1 MNMTEKK
8 KDLITSV
15 LIQVVCVIL
24 GLIIMAPVLYCISA
38 AFMKP
43 TEILSSNP
51 SLFPSGFYLDNFIQA
66 LKMTQIPRFLVNSL
80 FVSLV
85 CSVMRMMIASM
96 AAYAFAFFEFKGKNI
111 LFYLVLGTMLIPGDA
126 TIVTNYMTVSGM
138 GLVNNYLGIMILYF
152 VSAANIFLM
161 RQNFKTIP
169 KELKEAADIDGCS
182 AFGFYWRILLPIA
195 KPVMTTVFISSFVS
209 TSFVSTWN
217 MYLWPMIITTRN
229 EMRTVQVGIT
239 MLNFSE
245 EAAYGATMAGA
256 VIVLIPSI
264 IIFIISQ
271 KQIVKGMTAGAVKG

>member
-1 MNMTEKK
+1 MNVTEKK
-8 KDLITSV
+8 KDQITSV

-24 GLIIMAPVLYCISA
+24 GLIIMAPVLYCIAA

-85 CSVMRMMIASM
+85 CSVMRMMVASM

-169 KELKEAADIDGCS
+169 KELKEAADIDGCQCI
-182 AFGFYWRILLPIA
+182 RVLLA
-195 KPVMTTVFISSFVS
+195 HS
-209 TSFVSTWN
+209 
-217 MYLWPMIITTRN
+217 
-229 EMRTVQVGIT
+229 
-239 MLNFSE
+239 
-245 EAAYGATMAGA
+245 AAYCKARDDHRVHLFLRQHLEYVPLAYDHHNT
-256 VIVLIPSI
+256 
-264 IIFIISQ
+264 Q
-271 KQIVKGMTAGAVKG
+271 

>member
-1 MNMTEKK
+1 MNVTEKK
-8 KDLITSV
+8 KDQITSV

-24 GLIIMAPVLYCISA
+24 GLIIMAPVLYCIAA

-51 SLFPSGFYLDNFIQA
+51 SLFPSGFYLNNFIQA

-85 CSVMRMMIASM
+85 CSVMRMMVASM

-195 KPVMTTVFISSFVS
+195 NTVFIS
-209 TSFVSTWN
+209 SFVSTWN

>member
-1 MNMTEKK
+1 MNVTERK
-8 KDLITSV
+8 KDQITSV

-24 GLIIMAPVLYCISA
+24 GLIIMAPVLYCIAA

-169 KELKEAADIDGCS
+169 KELKLSLIH
-182 AFGFYWRILLPIA
+182 
-195 KPVMTTVFISSFVS
+195 ISE
-209 TSFVSTWN
+209 
-217 MYLWPMIITTRN
+217 PTRP
-229 EMRTVQVGIT
+229 
-239 MLNFSE
+239 
-245 EAAYGATMAGA
+245 Y
-256 VIVLIPSI
+256 
-264 IIFIISQ
+264 
-271 KQIVKGMTAGAVKG
+271 

>member
-1 MNMTEKK
+1 MNVTEKK
-8 KDLITSV
+8 KDQITSV

-24 GLIIMAPVLYCISA
+24 GLIIMAPVLYCIAA

-85 CSVMRMMIASM
+85 CSVMRMMVASM

-209 TSFVSTWN
+209 TWN
-217 MYLWPMIITTRN
+217 MYLWPMIIITRN

>member
-1 MNMTEKK
+1 MGIKMTEKRK
-8 KDLITSV
+8 EKIFSV
-15 LIQVVCVIL
+15 ILQLVCVL
-24 GLIIMAPVLYCISA
+24 VGLVIIAPVLYCISA

-51 SLFPSGFYLDNFIQA
+51 SLFPSGRYLDNFIQA
-66 LKMTQIPRFLVNSL
+66 LKMTQIPRFLLNSL
-80 FVSLV
+80 LVSLV

-96 AAYAFAFFEFKGKNI
+96 AAYAFAFFEFKGKNL

-138 GLVNNYLGIMILYF
+138 GLVNSYLGIMILYF

-169 KELKEAADIDGCS
+169 KELKEAADIDGCG

-195 KPVMTTVFISSFVS
+195 KPVMATVFIS
-209 TSFVSTWN
+209 SFVSTWN

-256 VIVLIPSI
+256 VIVLIPSL
-264 IIFIISQ
+264 IIFILSQ
-271 KQIVKGMTAGAVKG
+271 KQIVKGMTAYAVKG

>member
-85 CSVMRMMIASM
+85 CSVMRRMIASM

-209 TSFVSTWN
+209 TWN

>member
-209 TSFVSTWN
+209 TWN

-239 MLNFSE
+239 LLTFSE
-245 EAAYGATMAGA
+245 EAA
-256 VIVLIPSI
+256 
-264 IIFIISQ
+264 
-271 KQIVKGMTAGAVKG
+271 

>member
-1 MNMTEKK
+1 MNVTEKK
-8 KDLITSV
+8 KDQITSA

-24 GLIIMAPVLYCISA
+24 GLIIMAPVLYCIAA

-85 CSVMRMMIASM
+85 CSVMRMMVTSM

-209 TSFVSTWN
+209 TWN

>member
-1 MNMTEKK
+1 MNVTEKK
-8 KDLITSV
+8 KDQITSV

-24 GLIIMAPVLYCISA
+24 GLIIMAPVLYCIAA

-85 CSVMRMMIASM
+85 CSVMRMMGASM

-209 TSFVSTWN
+209 TWN

>member
-1 MNMTEKK
+1 MSLFEDLLKNFMCYESLMNISQKSYRNYSWLFRSK
-8 KDLITSV
+8 PNKSWYSTSV
-15 LIQVVCVIL
+15 
-24 GLIIMAPVLYCISA
+24 
-38 AFMKP
+38 
-43 TEILSSNP
+43 
-51 SLFPSGFYLDNFIQA
+51 
-66 LKMTQIPRFLVNSL
+66 RFCL
-80 FVSLV
+80 
-85 CSVMRMMIASM
+85 A
-96 AAYAFAFFEFKGKNI
+96 NI

-209 TSFVSTWN
+209 TWN

>member
-1 MNMTEKK
+1 MNVTEKK
-8 KDLITSV
+8 KDQITSA

-24 GLIIMAPVLYCISA
+24 GLIIMAPVLYCIAA

-85 CSVMRMMIASM
+85 CSVMRMMVASM

-152 VSAANIFLM
+152 VSAANI
-161 RQNFKTIP
+161 KTIP

-195 KPVMTTVFISSFVS
+195 KPVMTTVFIS
-209 TSFVSTWN
+209 SFVSTWN

>member
-1 MNMTEKK
+1 MNVTERK
-8 KDLITSV
+8 KDQITSV

-24 GLIIMAPVLYCISA
+24 GLIIMAPVLYCIAA

-85 CSVMRMMIASM
+85 CSVMRMMVASM

-209 TSFVSTWN
+209 TWN

-271 KQIVKGMTAGAVKG
+271 EQIVKGMTAGAVKG

>member
-1 MNMTEKK
+1 MNVTEKK
-8 KDLITSV
+8 KDQITSA

-24 GLIIMAPVLYCISA
+24 GLIIMAPVLYCIAA

-85 CSVMRMMIASM
+85 CSVMRMMFASM

-209 TSFVSTWN
+209 TWN

>member
-1 MNMTEKK
+1 
-8 KDLITSV
+8 
-15 LIQVVCVIL
+15 
-24 GLIIMAPVLYCISA
+24 
-38 AFMKP
+38 
-43 TEILSSNP
+43 
-51 SLFPSGFYLDNFIQA
+51 
-66 LKMTQIPRFLVNSL
+66 MTQIPRFLVNSL

-85 CSVMRMMIASM
+85 CSVMRMMVASM

-111 LFYLVLGTMLIPGDA
+111 LFYLNQDMREFELYGTVRAVISLCDTM
-126 TIVTNYMTVSGM
+126 NYLTEYDDLVNVCR
-138 GLVNNYLGIMILYF
+138 LVNNYLGIMILYF

-195 KPVMTTVFISSFVS
+195 KPVMTTVFIS
-209 TSFVSTWN
+209 SFVSTWN

>member
-1 MNMTEKK
+1 MNVTEKK
-8 KDLITSV
+8 KDQITSA

-24 GLIIMAPVLYCISA
+24 GLIIMAPVLYCIAA

-85 CSVMRMMIASM
+85 CSVMRMMVASM

-138 GLVNNYLGIMILYF
+138 GLVNNYL
-152 VSAANIFLM
+152 
-161 RQNFKTIP
+161 
-169 KELKEAADIDGCS
+169 D
-182 AFGFYWRILLPIA
+182 
-195 KPVMTTVFISSFVS
+195 
-209 TSFVSTWN
+209 
-217 MYLWPMIITTRN
+217 
-229 EMRTVQVGIT
+229 
-239 MLNFSE
+239 FSE

>member
-1 MNMTEKK
+1 
-8 KDLITSV
+8 
-15 LIQVVCVIL
+15 
-24 GLIIMAPVLYCISA
+24 
-38 AFMKP
+38 
-43 TEILSSNP
+43 
-51 SLFPSGFYLDNFIQA
+51 
-66 LKMTQIPRFLVNSL
+66 
-80 FVSLV
+80 
-85 CSVMRMMIASM
+85 
-96 AAYAFAFFEFKGKNI
+96 
-111 LFYLVLGTMLIPGDA
+111 
-126 TIVTNYMTVSGM
+126 
-138 GLVNNYLGIMILYF
+138 
-152 VSAANIFLM
+152 M

-195 KPVMTTVFISSFVS
+195 KPVMTTVFIS
-209 TSFVSTWN
+209 SFVSTWN

>member
-1 MNMTEKK
+1 
-8 KDLITSV
+8 
-15 LIQVVCVIL
+15 
-24 GLIIMAPVLYCISA
+24 
-38 AFMKP
+38 
-43 TEILSSNP
+43 
-51 SLFPSGFYLDNFIQA
+51 
-66 LKMTQIPRFLVNSL
+66 
-80 FVSLV
+80 
-85 CSVMRMMIASM
+85 MRMMIASM
-96 AAYAFAFFEFKGKNI
+96 AAYAFAFFEFKGKNL

-138 GLVNNYLGIMILYF
+138 GLVNSYLGIMILYF

-169 KELKEAADIDGCS
+169 KELKEAADIDGCG

-195 KPVMTTVFISSFVS
+195 KPVMATVFIS
-209 TSFVSTWN
+209 SFVSTWN

-256 VIVLIPSI
+256 VIVLIPSL
-264 IIFIISQ
+264 IIFILSQ

>member
-1 MNMTEKK
+1 MGIKMTEKRK
-8 KDLITSV
+8 EKIFSV
-15 LIQVVCVIL
+15 TLQLVCVL
-24 GLIIMAPVLYCISA
+24 MGLVIIAPVLYCISA

-51 SLFPSGFYLDNFIQA
+51 ALFPSGLYLDNFIQA
-66 LKMTQIPRFLVNSL
+66 LKMTRIPRFLLNSL
-80 FVSLV
+80 LVSLV

-96 AAYAFAFFEFKGKNI
+96 AAYAFAFFEFKGKNL

-138 GLVNNYLGIMILYF
+138 GLVNSYLGIMILYF

-169 KELKEAADIDGCS
+169 KELKEAADIDGCG

-195 KPVMTTVFISSFVS
+195 KPVMATVFIS
-209 TSFVSTWN
+209 SFVSTWN

-256 VIVLIPSI
+256 VIVLIPSL
-264 IIFIISQ
+264 IIFILSQ

>member
-1 MNMTEKK
+1 
-8 KDLITSV
+8 
-15 LIQVVCVIL
+15 
-24 GLIIMAPVLYCISA
+24 
-38 AFMKP
+38 
-43 TEILSSNP
+43 
-51 SLFPSGFYLDNFIQA
+51 
-66 LKMTQIPRFLVNSL
+66 
-80 FVSLV
+80 
-85 CSVMRMMIASM
+85 
-96 AAYAFAFFEFKGKNI
+96 
-111 LFYLVLGTMLIPGDA
+111 
-126 TIVTNYMTVSGM
+126 M

-195 KPVMTTVFISSFVS
+195 KPVMTTVFIS
-209 TSFVSTWN
+209 SFVSTWN

>member
-1 MNMTEKK
+1 MGAKMAEKK
-8 KDLITSV
+8 KEQITSV
-15 LIQVVCVIL
+15 LIQIVCVIL
-24 GLIIMAPVLYCISA
+24 GIIIMSPVLYCISA

-51 SLFPSGFYLDNFIQA
+51 SLFPSSLYLDNFIQA
-66 LKMTQIPRFLVNSL
+66 LKMTQIPRFMLNSL
-80 FVSLV
+80 LVSLV

-96 AAYAFAFFEFKGKNI
+96 AAYAFAFFDFKGKNL

-138 GLVNNYLGIMILYF
+138 GLVNSYLGIMILYF

-182 AFGFYWRILLPIA
+182 AFGFYWRVLLPIA
-195 KPVMTTVFISSFVS
+195 KPVMTTVFIS
-209 TSFVSTWN
+209 SFVSTWN

>member
-1 MNMTEKK
+1 MGIKMTEKRK
-8 KDLITSV
+8 EKIFSV
-15 LIQVVCVIL
+15 TLQLVCVL
-24 GLIIMAPVLYCISA
+24 MGLVIIAPVLYCISA

-51 SLFPSGFYLDNFIQA
+51 SLFPSGLYLDNFIQA
-66 LKMTQIPRFLVNSL
+66 LKMTQIPRFLLNSL
-80 FVSLV
+80 LVSLV

-96 AAYAFAFFEFKGKNI
+96 AAYAFAFFEFKGKNL

-138 GLVNNYLGIMILYF
+138 GLVNSYLGIMILYF

-169 KELKEAADIDGCS
+169 KELKEAADIDGCG

-195 KPVMTTVFISSFVS
+195 KPVMATVFIS
-209 TSFVSTWN
+209 SFVSTWN

-256 VIVLIPSI
+256 VIVLIPSL
-264 IIFIISQ
+264 IIFILSQ

>member
-1 MNMTEKK
+1 MNVTEKK
-8 KDLITSV
+8 KDQITSV

-24 GLIIMAPVLYCISA
+24 GLIIMAPVLYCIAA

-51 SLFPSGFYLDNFIQA
+51 SLFPSGFYLNNFIQA

-85 CSVMRMMIASM
+85 CSVMRMMVASM

-209 TSFVSTWN
+209 T
-217 MYLWPMIITTRN
+217 
-229 EMRTVQVGIT
+229 
-239 MLNFSE
+239 
-245 EAAYGATMAGA
+245 
-256 VIVLIPSI
+256 
-264 IIFIISQ
+264 
-271 KQIVKGMTAGAVKG
+271 

>member
-1 MNMTEKK
+1 MNVTERK
-8 KDLITSV
+8 KDQIMSV

-24 GLIIMAPVLYCISA
+24 GLIIMAPVLYCIAA

-85 CSVMRMMIASM
+85 CSVMCMMIASM

-209 TSFVSTWN
+209 TWN

>member
-80 FVSLV
+80 LVSLV

-209 TSFVSTWN
+209 TWT

>member
-1 MNMTEKK
+1 MNVTEKK
-8 KDLITSV
+8 KDQITSA

-24 GLIIMAPVLYCISA
+24 GLIIMAPVLYCIAA

-85 CSVMRMMIASM
+85 CSVMRMMVASM

-209 TSFVSTWN
+209 TWN
-217 MYLWPMIITTRN
+217 MYLWPMIDLRLDAGG
-229 EMRTVQVGIT
+229 VQLPGDEAQCGIGAALLVG
-239 MLNFSE
+239 
-245 EAAYGATMAGA
+245 AAIDEQDFHDKYSPF
-256 VIVLIPSI
+256 VRPKKRRS
-264 IIFIISQ
+264 
-271 KQIVKGMTAGAVKG
+271 GMILAHS